1 MADMDTKQY
10 LSQISRLDRMIK
22 NKMAELAQYKD
33 LAYGLSA
40 ITNEEKVR
48 TSLDFDKM
56 SGKIAKIIEIENKID
71 NLIDEYVDKKNV
83 IVSQIDSM
91 ENETYYEILFA
102 RYIEKKTFEKIA
114 DEMSYSWRQIIRLHG
129 RALQEFEKNYGKIY
143 KNKNVS

>member
-1 MADMDTKQY
+1 MDTKQY
-10 LSQISRLDRMIK
+10 LGLIGRLDRMIK
-22 NKMAELAQYKD
+22 NKMTELSQYKD

-40 ITNEEKVR
+40 ITNEERVQ
-48 TSLDFDKM
+48 SSPDFDKM
-56 SGKIAKIIEIENKID
+56 TGKVAKIIEMENKID
-71 NLIDEYVDKKNV
+71 SLIDVYVDKKNV

-129 RALQEFEKNYGKIY
+129 RALKKYKKKSGGIY
-143 KNKNVS
+143 IKQNVS